1 MISQIYFQLDP
12 ETQTYI
18 VTEILWVYKG
28 PKKKYTYSLEMN
40 LNYTTVDISKEL
52 WQKLHTSDAQFLFF
66 SSAVREREYSPHRC

>member
-28 PKKKYTYSLEMN
+28 PKKNTH
-40 LNYTTVDISKEL
+40 TV
-52 WQKLHTSDAQFLFF
+52 
-66 SSAVREREYSPHRC
+66 